1 MRTAKLWVAFLGAF
15 LASSDRAPAQNVA
28 APAAAA
34 EPGLIAATQQQLQ
47 REGYSPGPAN
57 GVMTE
62 QTRRAIADYAA
73 RTGKPPDALAASGQ
87 SRSRSDPVARA
98 QAGLRQLGML
108 DGAPDGVVGPQ
119 TRDAIIRFQAAHH
132 LAIDPR
138 VNDALLTALAE
149 AGAGATAAPA
159 STEAVAPPASSAP
172 ATLSPAEGAAP
183 EALGRRPLPD
193 WVNPPAI
200 R

>member
-73 RTGKPPDALAASGQ
+73 RTGRPPEALAGSEPSAG
-87 SRSRSDPVARA
+87 PIERA
-98 QAGLRQLGML
+98 QTGLQRLGLFAGP
-108 DGAPDGVVGPQ
+108 ADGVVGPQ
-119 TRDAIIRFQAAHH
+119 TRDAIIRFQAGRH

-138 VNDALLTALAE
+138 VSDALLTALAE

>member
-15 LASSDRAPAQNVA
+15 LAISDTAPAQNVA

-34 EPGLIAATQQQLQ
+34 PEPGPIAAAQQQLQ

-62 QTRRAIADYAA
+62 PTRRAIAAYAA
-73 RTGKPPDALAASGQ
+73 RTGKPPDALAGSG
-87 SRSRSDPVARA
+87 PAEGPIERA
-98 QAGLRQLGML
+98 QTGLQRLGLFAGRV
-108 DGAPDGVVGPQ
+108 DGVVGPQ
-119 TRDAIIRFQAAHH
+119 TRDAIVRFQAGRR

-138 VNDALLTALAE
+138 VSDGLVAALDE
-149 AGAGATAAPA
+149 AGVGASAAPA
-159 STEAVAPPASSAP
+159 SAPASAAAASPAPPSA
-172 ATLSPAEGAAP
+172 AEGTPP

-193 WVNPPAI
+193 WLNPPAI